1 MTFETC
7 LPGLDILVRSIAS
20 KYHHL
25 TPLSYN
31 GLVQEG
37 KLAALKGFKRWMTN
51 QQSNKKT
58 ASIKTWTYIYVTSRF
73 KELAGKKSRETAS
86 DVSEVESEIEA
97 NEFAVNL
104 YFPVSSEKTGFKC
117 ILQSQ
122 SLSSGDAAERLG
134 RTPRRISQIENTL
147 VNLWE
152 DEKGDFQ
159 DA

>member
-31 GLVQEG
+31 DLVQEG

-51 QQSNKKT
+51 QQSNKKA

-73 KELAGKKSRETAS
+73 KELAGKKSRETALA
-86 DVSEVESEIEA
+86 VSESEIEA
-97 NEFAVNL
+97 NEFTVNL

-134 RTPRRISQIENTL
+134 RTPRRISQIENSL
-147 VNLWE
+147 INLWE
-152 DEKGDFQ
+152 NEK
-159 DA
+159 ASL